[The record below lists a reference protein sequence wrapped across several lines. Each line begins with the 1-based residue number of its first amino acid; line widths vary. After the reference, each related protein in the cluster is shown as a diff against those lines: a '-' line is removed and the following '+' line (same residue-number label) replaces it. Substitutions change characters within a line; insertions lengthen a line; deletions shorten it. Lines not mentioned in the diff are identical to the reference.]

1 MTNWKLSLY
10 FLLYLS
16 QKNSYYKGYFLEV
29 LTGVNRFKPYIN
41 GKREITTVI
50 MERTNNALRT
60 PFFFNENN
68 ESKKMATV
76 SVAVISGAKFA

>member
-1 MTNWKLSLY
+1 
-10 FLLYLS
+10 
-16 QKNSYYKGYFLEV
+16 
-29 LTGVNRFKPYIN
+29 
-41 GKREITTVI
+41 

-60 PFFFNENN
+60 PFFNENN